1 MLTRWNPMRELDT
14 MRTMMD
20 RLFDDSFMGPELRRD
35 RASRWDLALDVA
47 ENEEQFIIK
56 ASVPGVAPD
65 DVDITLSDNVLT
77 IRGEVADDNEITG
90 DRYHLRERRYGQ
102 FIRSV
107 TLPTAVDGDNVS
119 ATCENGILTLHVP
132 KAEEVKPRRIAIQN
146 GRHKDEGKKNKQRV
160 IEGET
165 THAR

>member
-20 RLFDDSFMGPELRRD
+20 RLFDDSFMGPQLTWE

-47 ENEEQFIIK
+47 ENEDHFIVK

-65 DVDITLSDNVLT
+65 DLDITLTDNVLT
-77 IRGEVADDNEITG
+77 IRGEVAGDNEIAH

-102 FIRSV
+102 FMRSV
-107 TLPTAVDGDNVS
+107 TLPTAVDSDNVS
-119 ATCENGILTLHVP
+119 ATCENGILALHVP
-132 KAEEVKPRRIAIQN
+132 KAEEVKPRRITIQN
-146 GRHKDEGKKNKQRV
+146 GHDKDEGKKNGQRV

-165 THAR
+165 TQAR